1 MLRGSMEL
9 PSPRLYIN
17 QMYPS
22 HSLIS
27 DLVSQV
33 LVGYT
38 PILQYYLHYLLKPRE
53 STAGAFLDLGLLNH
67 ESGL

>member
-1 MLRGSMEL
+1 
-9 PSPRLYIN
+9 
-17 QMYPS
+17 MYPS

-33 LVGYT
+33 LVGYA
-38 PILQYYLHYLLKPRE
+38 PILQYYLHYLLKPWE
-53 STAGAFLDLGLLNH
+53 STVGACLDLGLLNH